1 WGTYVLGLIWLLLHP
16 AITVTTG
23 ELKCRRTYMSE
34 NALLIDLME
43 ARASRHED
51 HSARGSHQKLL
62 KLPDLPPSGC
72 RDNCSHSQ
80 VFQTDETSTPRTNV
94 YGILRASPLA
104 DGKEA
109 IVLVTQYCN
118 VGADSG
124 ENSGLSLGLALLKYL
139 SRAKWLAKDVILLAA
154 DDGYLDG

>member
-1 WGTYVLGLIWLLLHP
+1 MLGNIRFGPYLAAIASSYHRYYRRIEVPQDVHVRERVADRPHGVAAGT
-16 AITVTTG
+16 T
-23 ELKCRRTYMSE
+23 
-34 NALLIDLME
+34 
-43 ARASRHED
+43 ARM
-51 HSARGSHQKLL
+51 
-62 KLPDLPPSGC
+62 
-72 RDNCSHSQ
+72 SQ

-154 DDGYLDG
+154 DDGYLDGSDGYAPGTEAWLQAYHLDPIE